1 MKTYSVL
8 VVAVMGKEKTEACY
22 NKTVEKKM
30 LWLDYLVFFFLS
42 NTQFLDTWGMQSETS
57 MAAICVCLIICSDD

>member
-30 LWLDYLVFFFLS
+30 LWLDSLGFFFPK
-42 NTQFLDTWGMQSETS
+42 
-57 MAAICVCLIICSDD
+57 